1 MVLTDDVETQKKGI
15 VLVSWTV
22 GMDGKNSEAT
32 ERQLK
37 NSNFKSGVWSMVKLA
52 MSAVPAR
59 HEALHFCYDNLMVAP
74 IFALIKLSLS
84 IFLRIRVRSHYGDKP
99 ECLRKLRAFGIPTQ
113 AMPFKGSSIRNI
125 SDAWEKRRKYE
136 TMEKYKSMKNVFVPS
151 HSDIL
156 LGRGKRSQD
165 HIGNMRLRNLVED
178 CKPVYDNASRSDKTL
193 IAKEIVQGVKRKGHH
208 FLKDEDAGWIEVDD
222 MKARQKVSH
231 TFRDVIA
238 SAATNLSADGNIKRE
253 RDDANLN
260 ESVKFKF

>member
-84 IFLRIRVRSHYGDKP
+84 IFLRIRVRSH
-99 ECLRKLRAFGIPTQ
+99 LSLI
-113 AMPFKGSSIRNI
+113 
-125 SDAWEKRRKYE
+125 
-136 TMEKYKSMKNVFVPS
+136 
-151 HSDIL
+151 
-156 LGRGKRSQD
+156 
-165 HIGNMRLRNLVED
+165 HI
-178 CKPVYDNASRSDKTL
+178 
-193 IAKEIVQGVKRKGHH
+193 
-208 FLKDEDAGWIEVDD
+208 
-222 MKARQKVSH
+222 
-231 TFRDVIA
+231 
-238 SAATNLSADGNIKRE
+238 
-253 RDDANLN
+253 
-260 ESVKFKF
+260 